1 MASSVAPNRLDT
13 PASSIGAGL
22 PTTAPSIEP
31 TAPTTPPNT
40 LLEWSKTR
48 AEVSGG
54 FTLTTIEPI
63 AVTATNATRYDDALS
78 EVALECTVAPV
89 SGGKT
94 VLGHYPAYTELAEQ
108 LGARRFNI
116 PTSVWNK
123 MSEAERWAANTKF
136 LNRMIA
142 RGDDVILA
150 TRADLAKPGSYFA
163 RELEYLLSK
172 GFKISEDGLRLIAP
186 GVR

>member
-1 MASSVAPNRLDT
+1 MEAAKRKTLWLLWIASAILLSLPTLASSVDVFHA
-13 PASSIGAGL
+13 
-22 PTTAPSIEP
+22 
-31 TAPTTPPNT
+31 
-40 LLEWSKTR
+40 KTR
-48 AEVSGG
+48 AELPPENGQFSVEPW
-54 FTLTTIEPI
+54 TLNP
-63 AVTATNATRYDDALS
+63 VNATRNYDWLREAASDS
-78 EVALECTVAPV
+78 PVAPI

-116 PTSVWNK
+116 PTSVWKK

-136 LNRMIA
+136 LDRMIA

-150 TRADLAKPGSYFA
+150 TRADLAKPGSYFE
-163 RELEYLLSK
+163 RELEYLLTK